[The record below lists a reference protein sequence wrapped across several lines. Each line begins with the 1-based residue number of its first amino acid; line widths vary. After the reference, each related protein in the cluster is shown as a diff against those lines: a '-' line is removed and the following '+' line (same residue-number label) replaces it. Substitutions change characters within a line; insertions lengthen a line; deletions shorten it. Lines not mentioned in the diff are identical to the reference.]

1 MKFFSFWKGKTAK
14 STQAL
19 WNTMNNYANDNG
31 TGLEQ
36 QVIMVKQDP
45 ERESVRKSVKENF
58 FPTGSAIRWEKS
70 NMAAYI
76 IYTVTHS

>member
-1 MKFFSFWKGKTAK
+1 
-14 STQAL
+14 
-19 WNTMNNYANDNG
+19 MNNYANDNG

-58 FPTGSAIRWEKS
+58 FPTGSAIR
-70 NMAAYI
+70 
-76 IYTVTHS
+76 